1 MEFSIIIPTFQNFNY
16 LIMTVESIIKNSFYK
31 HQIIVHN
38 NGNDEKTFE
47 YLNKNKIEYTSSKSN
62 IGLCKG
68 VNMASKLSK
77 TEFIVYAHDDMY
89 FLPSWDKYLKKEI
102 DVLKD
107 KKFYLSATQIGSSG
121 PAPNSIIN
129 HIRFDCGDKIENF
142 DEQKL
147 INNFKKLDFYDLQG
161 SHWAPHIIHRD
172 LWNKVGGF
180 SEEFYPGTGS
190 DPDLNMK
197 LWKCGVRIFKGLN
210 ECKVYHFGS
219 IVTRKYKNHP
229 TIKTESGNKGSKIF
243 LLKWGI
249 SIKFFKKYYL
259 NSDNPYDGELNEPR
273 KNLIF
278 YIGFLK
284 CKFNYIYQLFI
295 SKLKWKN

>member
-1 MEFSIIIPTFQNFNY
+1 MEFSIIIPTFQNYNY

-38 NGNDEKTFE
+38 NGNDKKTFE
-47 YLNKNKIEYTSSKSN
+47 YLNKNKIEYTFSETN

-68 VNMASKLSK
+68 VNLASKLSK

-89 FLPSWDKYLKKEI
+89 FLPSWDKYLKNEI
-102 DVLKD
+102 DTLKD
-107 KKFYLSATQIGSSG
+107 KKFFLSSTQIGSSG
-121 PAPNSIIN
+121 PAPKSIIN

-147 INNFKKLDFYDLQG
+147 IDNFNKLEFYDLQG

-180 SEEFYPGTGS
+180 SEEFDPGFGS

-197 LWKCGVRIFKGLN
+197 LWNEGVRIFKGVN
-210 ECKVYHFGS
+210 RSRVYHFGS
-219 IVTRKYKNHP
+219 LTTRKNPKVARNY
-229 TIKTESGNKGSKIF
+229 GNKV
-243 LLKWGI
+243 
-249 SIKFFKKYYL
+249 
-259 NSDNPYDGELNEPR
+259 
-273 KNLIF
+273 
-278 YIGFLK
+278 
-284 CKFNYIYQLFI
+284 FI
-295 SKLKWKN
+295 LKWKISISFFVKHYLKRGSLYEGPLSDISYNIKNLFELFICKIKYFYLRIKTKY